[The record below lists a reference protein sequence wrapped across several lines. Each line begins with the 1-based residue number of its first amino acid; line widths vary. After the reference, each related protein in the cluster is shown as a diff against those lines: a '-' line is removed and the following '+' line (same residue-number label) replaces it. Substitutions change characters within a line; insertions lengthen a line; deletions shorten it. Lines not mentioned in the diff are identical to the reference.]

1 MNYGSRLFSSS
12 MEPLTLI
19 KNRLRAAGTWDELTD
34 DMADIEVKAMR
45 ELPMLIA
52 EIQRLY
58 DDL

>member
-34 DMADIEVKAMR
+34 DMADAEVKAMR